1 MSNPQQSAFAQV
13 DKTSSIVALAKQRD
27 FKDKRFQKI
36 DELSAAVASELGV
49 DAGRISLGELE
60 ARNDAWALLV
70 YDNIEL
76 EKGVFKTVKIL
87 WESCEITAKLLGF
100 FCIF

>member
-1 MSNPQQSAFAQV
+1 M
-13 DKTSSIVALAKQRD
+13 DKTSSVVALAKQRD

-76 EKGVFKTVKIL
+76 EKGVFKTIEIL

-100 FCIF
+100 FAFFKVSRT